1 MPLKRQSQR
10 KFIRE
15 VTMGEKLLAIFDLVT
30 QKAGTNARMQ
40 LAERTGVSRIK
51 AAEMEDTDTIL
62 KQFKAEASQLIGQE
76 VDELL

>member
-1 MPLKRQSQR
+1 
-10 KFIRE
+10 
-15 VTMGEKLLAIFDLVT
+15 MGEKLLAIFDLVT
-30 QKAGTNARMQ
+30 QKAGTNARML
-40 LAERTGVSRIK
+40 LAEKTGVSRVK